1 MMRTRRRSAGPT
13 LLTVACVMIVTAGY
27 AVRHAAA
34 QPPGAAL
41 THFSHVATGFA
52 EAPAGR
58 GLAVTAAVET
68 NAAMLHANFAA
79 GRPTDL
85 EAMKSSVR
93 QVLQALA
100 PAAGTTGP
108 GLGFG
113 LRRAVDAIATHI
125 DMAVRAR
132 DASATMKRLGPTIAT
147 AARAVSARAQAMT
160 ELGNRVLAAPTA
172 AEALPLVTQL
182 RALALELDTGADA
195 NGSGRIELDTIEPGM
210 NQLEAQVYAVFEG
223 EKIARI
229 LK

>member
-1 MMRTRRRSAGPT
+1 MRTRRRSAGPT
-13 LLTVACVMIVTAGY
+13 LLALACATIVAAGY
-27 AVRHAAA
+27 AVSHAAA
-34 QPPGAAL
+34 QPTGAAL
-41 THFSHVATGFA
+41 THFAHVATGFA
-52 EAPAGR
+52 DAPGGR
-58 GLAVTAAVET
+58 GLTVTAAVET

-79 GRPTDL
+79 GHPTDL
-85 EAMKSSVR
+85 DAMKSNVR
-93 QVLQALA
+93 QVLHALA

-113 LRRAVDAIATHI
+113 LRRAADAIASHI
-125 DMAVRAR
+125 EMAVNAS
-132 DASATMKRLGPTIAT
+132 DASPTIKRLGPAIAT
-147 AARAVSARAQAMT
+147 AARAVSARALAMT

-172 AEALPLVTQL
+172 AEAAPLVTQL

-195 NGSGRIELDTIEPGM
+195 NRSGRIELDAIEPGM